1 MATTKTKKRGAA
13 AEPPLKPNGK
23 RYSAEYRREALRQI
37 DSGRSQSEVAGE
49 LGVSIGTLQR
59 WRLMAAGETRGPN
72 GESLTAENDRLKKE
86 LRELKTELDIAK
98 KAALF
103 FARRKA

>member
-1 MATTKTKKRGAA
+1 
-13 AEPPLKPNGK
+13 
-23 RYSAEYRREALRQI
+23 
-37 DSGRSQSEVAGE
+37 
-49 LGVSIGTLQR
+49 VSVGTLQR
-59 WRLMAAGETRGPN
+59 WRLLAASEVTGPK

-103 FARRKA
+103 FARRNV

>member
-1 MATTKTKKRGAA
+1 MATTKRTKPTAA
-13 AEPPLKPNGK
+13 PAAKSTGK
-23 RYSAEYRREALRQI
+23 RYAKEYRREALRQL
-37 DSGRSQSEVAGE
+37 DSGRSLGDVAVE
-49 LGVSIGTLQR
+49 LDVSVGTLQR
-59 WRLMAAGETRGPN
+59 WRLLAASEVTGPK

-103 FARRKA
+103 FARRNV

>member
-1 MATTKTKKRGAA
+1 MATTKTKTRGAA
-13 AEPPLKPNGK
+13 AAAPKANGK

-37 DSGRSQSEVAGE
+37 DSGRSQSDVAGE

-72 GESLTAENDRLKKE
+72 GESLTAENDRLRKE
-86 LRELKTELDIAK
+86 NRELKTELDIAK

>member
-1 MATTKTKKRGAA
+1 MATAKKTRAA
-13 AEPPLKPNGK
+13 AAHAAKSTGN
-23 RYSAEYRREALRQI
+23 RYPKEYRREALRQL
-37 DSGRSQSEVAGE
+37 DSGRSLGDVAAE
-49 LGVSIGTLQR
+49 FNVSVGTLQR
-59 WRLMAAGETRGPN
+59 WRLMAASEVSGPN

>member
-1 MATTKTKKRGAA
+1 MATTKTKRRGTTAA
-13 AEPPLKPNGK
+13 PPKPNGK